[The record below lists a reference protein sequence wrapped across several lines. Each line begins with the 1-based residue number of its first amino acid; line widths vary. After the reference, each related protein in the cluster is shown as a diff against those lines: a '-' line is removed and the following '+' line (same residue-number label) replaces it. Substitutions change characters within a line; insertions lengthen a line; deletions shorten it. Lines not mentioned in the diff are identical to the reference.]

1 MALTPLNSLNSL
13 TSLTSPFAKVE
24 LYLKKHAK
32 HLALSTKKLI
42 FAFECLLTQ

>member
-13 TSLTSPFAKVE
+13 TSLTSLFAKVE
-24 LYLKKHAK
+24 LKKHAK